1 MMMMMMGRGGEQ
13 EMKNLGWEIEKKDKG
28 IRCSFRGE
36 LSRILGFGHPPLCC
50 QKRAAKK
57 GGRCRKHRWW
67 RGRHKGWDPSSK
79 ETHSERHIIS
89 ERANVQIAREEVLT
103 GEIESGVSKPEIKVV
118 ERELAALE
126 NSYAKGSSESR
137 YPSSKH
143 TP

>member
-1 MMMMMMGRGGEQ
+1 MGNRKRKTGNKVLVPRGTFPHIG
-13 EMKNLGWEIEKKDKG
+13 L
-28 IRCSFRGE
+28 RA
-36 LSRILGFGHPPLCC
+36 PLCC

-57 GGRCRKHRWW
+57 GGRCRKHRWR
-67 RGRHKGWDPSSK
+67 RGRHKGWAPSSG

-103 GEIESGVSKPEIKVV
+103 EEIESGVSKPEIKVV